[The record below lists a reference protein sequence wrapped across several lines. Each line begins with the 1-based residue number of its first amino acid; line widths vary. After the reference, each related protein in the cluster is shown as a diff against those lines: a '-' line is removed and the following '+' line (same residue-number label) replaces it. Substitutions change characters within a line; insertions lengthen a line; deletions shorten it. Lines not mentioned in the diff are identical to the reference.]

1 MIKTTKNV
9 IVSILLIICI
19 FSCAHCK
26 KKNNQTKKTQTLSNN
41 FNKDFF
47 IGAALNEN
55 QIQEKETSAVSIIKK
70 EFNTISPENC
80 MKWESLQ
87 PKLGAFNFNLADKYV
102 TFGKQNNMHVVGH
115 TLVWHSQL
123 PVFMKEEQ
131 DSFMMSNHIQKHI
144 ETVVKRYKGKV
155 DTWDVVNEALNNDG
169 TLRQSLFLKIIG
181 ETYLE
186 QAFKLAE
193 KYDSTANLV
202 YNDFNLCNPK
212 KREGA
217 VRLVKQLKKSGAK
230 VDGIGIQAHWKL
242 DKPSIKEI
250 ENSIIAYS
258 ELGLKVSF
266 SELDISVLPNPKKL
280 VGAEINQNF
289 DNYIGDK
296 KMNPYPTGLPDSVQ
310 LRLAKRY
317 EAIFK
322 LFLRHKDKIE
332 RVTFWG
338 VSDKDSWLN
347 DFPIKKRTNY
357 PLLFDRNYQPK
368 KAYQSILTLKS
379 MPNK

>member
-1 MIKTTKNV
+1 MIKPTKNV
-9 IVSILLIICI
+9 IVSILLIIGI
-19 FSCAHCK
+19 FSCAKVK
-26 KKNNQTKKTQTLSNN
+26 KNNNQTKKAQTLSNN

-47 IGAALNEN
+47 IGVALNEN
-55 QIQEKETSAVSIIKK
+55 QILEKDKRGVSIIKE

-87 PKLGAFNFNLADKYV
+87 PKSGVFNFNLADKYV
-102 TFGKQNNMHVVGH
+102 AFGKQNNMHIVGH

-123 PVFMKEEQ
+123 PAFMKEVQ
-131 DSFMMSNHIQKHI
+131 DSLTMSNHIQKHI

-155 DTWDVVNEALNNDG
+155 DTWDVVNEALNHDG
-169 TLRQSLFLKIIG
+169 TLRQSLFLKVIG
-181 ETYLE
+181 KTYLE

-193 KYDSTANLV
+193 KYDPTANLV
-202 YNDFNLCNPK
+202 YNDFSLCNPK

-230 VDGIGIQAHWKL
+230 INGIGMQAHWKM
-242 DKPSIKEI
+242 DKPSIEEI

-266 SELDISVLPNPKKL
+266 SELDISVLPNPRKL

-289 DNYIGDK
+289 DNYVGDK
-296 KMNPYPTGLPDSVQ
+296 KMNPYPTELPDSVQ
-310 LRLAKRY
+310 SILAKRY
-317 EAIFK
+317 EDIFK
-322 LFLRHKDKIE
+322 LFLKHKDKIE

-338 VSDKDSWLN
+338 VSDRDSWLN
-347 DFPIKKRTNY
+347 DFPINKRTNY

-368 KAYQSILTLKS
+368 KAYNSILALKS
-379 MPNK
+379 TLNK